1 MHVWS
6 RETRAGNFARVSRA
20 TLALR
25 YLSRLVIH
33 IIKSYSTGNPL
44 DIDAMAFWAH
54 GICAKAALVHIK
66 YSVRDEQWESEL
78 EVLKT
83 YLRFFKPRYKIYGM

>member
-1 MHVWS
+1 
-6 RETRAGNFARVSRA
+6 
-20 TLALR
+20 
-25 YLSRLVIH
+25 
-33 IIKSYSTGNPL
+33 
-44 DIDAMAFWAH
+44 MAFWAH
-54 GICAKAALVHIK
+54 SICAKAALVHIK